1 MIRLHRG
8 AEPDFLAENRTAW
21 TGRFNRVPPPGDWA
35 TKIQKER
42 LREALEPVSQGKCA
56 FCESLLGVATYR
68 EIEHYW
74 PKSRYRDRVFAWD
87 NLFLA
92 CRLCNGEK
100 LDQDH
105 GGTLVKP
112 HDEEPE
118 GLLWLNLDSGKL
130 EPRDGLTAEQ
140 AGRVRE
146 TIRIC
151 DLNRGDLCQAR
162 LAQVRLAT
170 NTLVRLGR
178 EGENPTEETRSDL
191 TGLLS
196 PRQSYKFAVRFVFE
210 QSGNTALARRDR
222 EKFEEAR

>member
-8 AEPDFLAENRTAW
+8 AEPGFLAENKTAW
-21 TGRFNRVPPPGDWA
+21 TERFNRVPPPRDWA
-35 TKIQKER
+35 TEDGKEQ

-74 PKSRYRDRVFAWD
+74 PKSRYGDRVFIWE

-92 CRLCNGEK
+92 CRLCNGAK
-100 LDQDH
+100 SDQDH
-105 GGTLVKP
+105 GGALVKP
-112 HDEEPE
+112 DDEEPE
-118 GLLWLNLDSGKL
+118 RLFWLNLDSGKL
-130 EPRDGLTAEQ
+130 EPRDGLTGEQ
-140 AGRVRE
+140 VRRVQK
-146 TIRIC
+146 TIQIC
-151 DLNRGDLCQAR
+151 DLNRGDLCQVR
-162 LAQVRLAT
+162 LAQVRLAM

-196 PRQSYKFAVRFVFE
+196 PRQSYKFTVRFVFE

-222 EKFEEAR
+222 EVFEEAR